1 MTDTVM
7 EVQTSSSSDAFLVT
21 SDTWYPGWQATIDG
35 APASIF
41 RANYALRGVRVPAG
55 RHLVR
60 FEYRPKMFYLGTAIS
75 VLTLLA
81 LIGILAVP
89 FVKSRRAGFKVDTN
103 KASP

>member
-1 MTDTVM
+1 M

-60 FEYRPKMFYLGTAIS
+60 FEYRPKMFYLGTATSVIS
-75 VLTLLA
+75 LLA
-81 LIGILAVP
+81 LIGILAIP
-89 FVKSRRAGFKVDTN
+89 FVKSRLSGVQD
-103 KASP
+103 